1 MRKLL
6 YILAGLALLAA
17 CKSEDKTI
25 VTPATLSVK
34 VNTVGASKVNF
45 SVTSSNPDAAYIF
58 IGIGAFED
66 WWYSWSDMQVAQD
79 YLRQIKSLDDEY
91 AKDKTQFSNFQDRY
105 CYKGNRSFRY
115 QFLGRDMDYRLIVFQ
130 VDPFKRELIG
140 EPAST
145 TFHTEVMP
153 HVELD
158 FQVDVQGDVLTITPS
173 DNDVTYYWD
182 YESDDYFWGD
192 MASSVYYYLY
202 MVTDMYEEYGF
213 MDQMV
218 SKGPETYVFSANDK
232 GMVEGETIILS
243 AVAYVN
249 HELADDPKMWS
260 FEYHKNPGKS
270 ILRAVNA
277 PAGTAPVPVRPPQWT
292 EHHSR
297 KNR

>member
-6 YILAGLALLAA
+6 YILTGLALLAA
-17 CKSEDKTI
+17 CNSEDKTI

-45 SVTSSNPDAAYIF
+45 SITCSSPDAAYIY

-66 WWYSWSDMQVAQD
+66 WWFSWTDMQVAQE
-79 YLRQIKSLDDEY
+79 YLKQIRYMDDEY
-91 AKDKTQFSNFQDRY
+91 SKDKKFSNFQDRF
-105 CYKGNRSFRY
+105 CFKGDRSFRY

-130 VDPFKRELIG
+130 VDPFKREIVG

-153 HVELD
+153 HVDLD

-173 DNDVTYYWD
+173 DPDITYYWD
-182 YESDDYFWGD
+182 YESKDYFWGEQEN
-192 MASSVYYYLY
+192 SVYYYLY
-202 MVTDMYEEYGF
+202 SVTDMYEKYGF
-213 MDQMV
+213 IDQV
-218 SKGPETYVFSANDK
+218 ISKGPETYAFSQNDK
-232 GMVEGETIILS
+232 GMVEGETIILA
-243 AVAYVN
+243 AVPYVN
-249 HELADDPKMWS
+249 HEMANDPRIWE

-270 ILRAVNA
+270 TLRAVDV
-277 PAGTAPVPVRPPQWT
+277 PAGTVPVPLRPWQWT